1 MGEKLVT
8 VFGGSGFVGRHVV
21 RRLAKDGYR
30 IRVAVRRPTDAY
42 FLQPM
47 GDVGQIVVLKCDI
60 RDAARVAA
68 LVAHAD
74 AVVNLV
80 GILRPS
86 GGQSFEAIHAEGA
99 ETIAAAAASAGVK
112 RLIHVSA
119 IGADAEAKSRYARS
133 KADGEARVRA
143 SFPAATILR
152 PSIVFGP
159 EDHFFN
165 RFAAVMRLAKFA
177 FPLFG
182 GGRTLFQPV
191 YVGDVALA
199 VAGALHADTAAAKT
213 YELGGPVKYS
223 FKDLLAFIARVTERN
238 LPFLPIPFWLLDLGA
253 LLTGWLPGAPITYDQ
268 AKLLR
273 ADNVVKAGR
282 DADAV
287 GTLADFAI
295 APTAVEAV
303 VPSYLWAYRATGQY
317 AEPRGA

>member
-21 RRLAKDGYR
+21 RRLAQDGYR

-42 FLQPM
+42 FLQPL
-47 GDVGQIVVLKCDI
+47 GDVGQIVILKCDI
-60 RDAARVAA
+60 RDEARVAA

-80 GILRPS
+80 GILRPA

-99 ETIAAAAASAGVK
+99 ETIATAAAGAGVK
-112 RLIHVSA
+112 RLVHVSA

-143 SFPAATILR
+143 AFPAATILR

-159 EDHFFN
+159 EDQFFN
-165 RFAAVMRLAKFA
+165 RFAALMRLARFA

-199 VAGALHADTAAAKT
+199 VAGALRADTAVGKT
-213 YELGGPVKYS
+213 YELGGPVAYA
-223 FKDLLAFIARVTERN
+223 FKDLLALVAQTTERHP
-238 LPFLPIPFWLLDLGA
+238 LFIPIPFWLLNLGA
-253 LLTGWLPGAPITYDQ
+253 LFTGWLPGAPITYDQ

-273 ADNVVKAGR
+273 MDNVVKLGG
-282 DADAV
+282 DI

-295 APTAVEAV
+295 TPTAVEAV
-303 VPSYLWAYRATGQY
+303 VPSYLWAYRPTGQY
-317 AEPRGA
+317 AEARGA